1 MTSDGSVVGVYGA
14 LDEAEAAVKRLN
26 DDGFAIGKVSIVARD
41 LTAERSIRGFV
52 SVGDVAKQG
61 AGFGGWF
68 GGIFGVLV
76 GAALVWVPGF
86 GPLLVAG
93 PLAAMILGG
102 IEGAAVG
109 VAGGGAL
116 GALVGWGVSREHIL
130 RYEDHLQGGHYLVI
144 AHGSPEDVATAT
156 DILSRE
162 PHLALERHAVEAA
175 TRMPMPMA

>member
-1 MTSDGSVVGVYGA
+1 MTSDGSMVGVYGA
-14 LDEAEAAVKRLN
+14 LDEAEAAVRRL
-26 DDGFAIGKVSIVARD
+26 DEEGFPIDNVSIVARD

-52 SVGDVAKQG
+52 STGDGVKEG
-61 AGFGGWF
+61 ASIGGWV
-68 GGIFGVLV
+68 GGILGVMI

-109 VAGGGAL
+109 VAGGGVL
-116 GALVGWGVSREHIL
+116 GALVGWGVSRKHIL
-130 RYEDHLQGGHYLVI
+130 KYEDHLQAGRYLVI
-144 AHGSPEDVATAT
+144 ANGSPEDVAAAT

-162 PHLALERHAVEAA
+162 PHLALERHGAEVAGE
-175 TRMPMPMA
+175 MPMPMA